1 MWCSPSTGE
10 VLRHGPALM
19 ATARDNK
26 EVPIIKAVFQNFDK
40 NGGFAQ
46 PPMSPFVG
54 IQIPE
59 NNNDGKVQKEIQ
71 IEARA
76 GGGPENTNRNESIT
90 SLVTKELRSST
101 PQKPTMPGEDGASQ
115 PVNMRGVTRD
125 KWSLFWDA
133 YIEKPMAKTEGSV
146 VEGLKKEA
154 IFLGKF
160 PSRDQAGRAHDLAAL
175 KILGDDAPINFPK
188 EIYKATLPVLNAH
201 SEEELIRALM
211 KDSDLARQRT
221 SKFKGVRRTGP
232 GQYEAQI
239 DAGVV
244 AASAAQEEAKKARQD
259 QIYAPHNTETFNA

>member
-1 MWCSPSTGE
+1 M
-10 VLRHGPALM
+10 LRHGPALM

-40 NGGFAQ
+40 NAGFSQ

-59 NNNDGKVQKEIQ
+59 NNDGKHGKEIN

-76 GGGPENTNRNESIT
+76 GVTSDMNGGKPAGSGFQNRHESIT

-101 PQKPTMPGEDGASQ
+101 PQKPTMPGEDGSSQ
-115 PVNMRGVTRD
+115 PVNLRGVARD

-133 YIEKPMAKTEGSV
+133 YIEKPTEKAEGSV

-211 KDSDLARQRT
+211 KDSELARQRT

-232 GQYEAQI
+232 GQFEAQI
-239 DAGVV
+239 DAGIV
-244 AASAAQEEAKKARQD
+244 AASAQDEAKKAQQG